1 MRLRLGASLASEELL
16 LLRECCLR
24 TDRLLLP
31 ELHLRGG
38 SGLDLA
44 PSSRS
49 DGPVRDPL
57 DMRRL
62 LLARRIFSEG
72 RQAQQAR
79 LPDFFFWKGNAA
91 RAGGH
96 RPDFNV
102 AL

>member
-1 MRLRLGASLASEELL
+1 MTTNTVNMITKPAKTASRGMRLRLGASLASEELL

-49 DGPVRDPL
+49 DGPVRVPL
-57 DMRRL
+57 DM
-62 LLARRIFSEG
+62 E
-72 RQAQQAR
+72 
-79 LPDFFFWKGNAA
+79 PDGA
-91 RAGGH
+91 RAGFSGRGGGFTH
-96 RPDFNV
+96 E
-102 AL
+102 